1 MANIRIGIICP
12 SEIAFRRFLPSLQ
25 KVKGVEFAGVAI
37 ASPTEWFGDLNNVSN
52 SDIVS
57 QQERELEKAK
67 TFINSYGGKIY
78 QSYTEICTS
87 ADVDAIYLPLPPALH
102 YRWAKLALVNNKHAL
117 VEKPF
122 TINLSD
128 TEELISLAKTNKL
141 AVHEDYMFVYHNQIQ
156 AINDIIASGEIGK
169 VRHYRIQ
176 FGFPKRPANDFR
188 YNKAL
193 GGGALLDAGGYTIK
207 YASLLLGETTHL
219 TTASSKYEVEWEV
232 DIFGSATMVNDEGV
246 VAQLSFGMDNNYK
259 CMVEAWGSEGT
270 LTTGRVLTA
279 PDGFEPDVIIRKGN
293 DDEVRKLPSDEAFVK
308 SIQRFVDCINYDDVR
323 SENYSIIERQAKFI
337 DQFIKISK
345 Q

>member
-1 MANIRIGIICP
+1 MANIRFGIICP

-25 KVKGVEFAGVAI
+25 KVNGVEFAGVAI
-37 ASPTEWFGDLNNVSN
+37 ASPTEWLGDVTKINEA
-52 SDIVS
+52 DITI
-57 QQERELEKAK
+57 QQERELAKAK
-67 TFINSYGGKIY
+67 TFVDAFGGKIY
-78 QSYTEICTS
+78 NSYTEICT
-87 ADVDAIYLPLPPALH
+87 AEDVDAIYLPLPPALH
-102 YRWAKLALVNNKHAL
+102 YNWTKLVLESRKHAL

-122 TINLSD
+122 TAKLSETND
-128 TEELISLAKTNKL
+128 LLALAKANNL

-176 FGFPKRPANDFR
+176 FGFPRRAVNDFR

-207 YASLLLGETTHL
+207 YASILLGDSAKL
-219 TTASSKYEVEWEV
+219 TTASAKFEDEWEV

-259 CMVEAWGSEGT
+259 CMVEAWGSEGS

-293 DDEVRKLPSDEAFVK
+293 DDELRKLPSDEAFVK
-308 SIQRFVDCINYDDVR
+308 SIQRFVECINCDDIR
-323 SENYSIIERQAKFI
+323 TENYIIIERQAKFVEE
-337 DQFIKISK
+337 FIELTK
-345 Q
+345 

>member
-1 MANIRIGIICP
+1 MTNIRIGIICP
-12 SEIAFRRFLPSLQ
+12 SEIAFRRFLPSLL

-37 ASPTEWFGDLNNVSN
+37 ASPAEWFGDLSNVSS
-52 SDIVS
+52 SDVTS
-57 QQERELEKAK
+57 QQEREIEKAK
-67 TFINSYGGKIY
+67 TFVDSYGGKIY
-78 QSYTEICTS
+78 KSYTEICTS

-102 YRWAKLALVNNKHAL
+102 HRWAKLALQNNKHAL

-122 TINLSD
+122 TINLAD
-128 TEELISLAKTNKL
+128 TEELISLAKTNNL

-169 VRHYRIQ
+169 VRHYRVQ
-176 FGFPKRPANDFR
+176 FGFPKRAANDFR

-207 YASLLLGETTHL
+207 YASLLLGETVHL
-219 TTASSKYEVEWEV
+219 TTASTKYEDEWEV

-308 SIQRFVDCINYDDVR
+308 SIHRFVECINNDVAR
-323 SENYSIIERQAKFI
+323 NENYLIIERQAKFV
-337 DQFIKISK
+337 DKFIGLTK
-345 Q
+345 

>member
-1 MANIRIGIICP
+1 MANIRFGIICP

-25 KVKGVEFAGVAI
+25 KVNGVEFAGVAI
-37 ASPTEWFGDLNNVSN
+37 ASPTEWLGDVTKINEA
-52 SDIVS
+52 DITI
-57 QQERELEKAK
+57 QQERELAKAK
-67 TFINSYGGKIY
+67 TFVDAFGGKIY
-78 QSYTEICTS
+78 NSYTEICT
-87 ADVDAIYLPLPPALH
+87 AEDVDAIYLPLPPALH
-102 YRWAKLALVNNKHAL
+102 YNWTKLVLESRKHGL

-122 TINLSD
+122 TAKLSETND
-128 TEELISLAKTNKL
+128 LLALAKANNL

-176 FGFPKRPANDFR
+176 FGFPRRAVNDFR

-207 YASLLLGETTHL
+207 YASILLGDSAKL
-219 TTASSKYEVEWEV
+219 TTASAKFEDEWEV

-259 CMVEAWGSEGT
+259 CLVEGWGSDGS

-293 DDEVRKLPSDEAFVK
+293 DDELRKLPSDEAFVK
-308 SIQRFVDCINYDDVR
+308 SIQRFVECINCDDIR
-323 SENYSIIERQAKFI
+323 TENYIIIERQAKFVEE
-337 DQFIKISK
+337 FIELTK
-345 Q
+345 

>member
-1 MANIRIGIICP
+1 MANIRIGVICP

-25 KVKGVEFAGVAI
+25 KVEGVEFAGVAI
-37 ASPTEWFGDLNNVSN
+37 ASPAEWFGDLSNVSS
-52 SDIVS
+52 SDITS

-67 TFINSYGGKIY
+67 TFVENYGGKIY
-78 QSYTEICTS
+78 KSYTEICIS
-87 ADVDAIYLPLPPALH
+87 SDVDAIYLPLPPALH
-102 YRWAKLALVNNKHAL
+102 YKWAKLALQNNKHAL

-122 TINLSD
+122 TISYSD

-141 AVHEDYMFVYHNQIQ
+141 AVHEDYMFVYHDQIQ
-156 AINDIIASGEIGK
+156 AINDIIASGEIGN

-176 FGFPKRPANDFR
+176 FGFPRRSTNDFR

-207 YASLLLGETTHL
+207 YASLLLGDTVHL
-219 TTASSKYEVEWEV
+219 TTASMKYEDEWEV
-232 DIFGSATMVNDEGV
+232 DIFGSATMVNNEGV
-246 VAQLSFGMDNNYK
+246 VSQLSFGMDNNYK

-293 DDEVRKLPSDEAFVK
+293 EDEVRKLPSDEAFVK
-308 SIQRFVDCINYDDVR
+308 SIQRFVECIKCDEVR
-323 SENYSIIERQAKFI
+323 NENYFIIERQAKFI
-337 DQFIKISK
+337 EKFIELTK
-345 Q
+345 

>member
-1 MANIRIGIICP
+1 MPNIRIGVICP

-25 KVKGVEFAGVAI
+25 KVEGVEFAGVAI
-37 ASPTEWFGDLNNVSN
+37 ASPSEWFEDLSIVSN
-52 SDIVS
+52 IDILS

-67 TFINSYGGKIY
+67 TFVDSYGGKIY
-78 QSYTEICTS
+78 KSYTEICTS
-87 ADVDAIYLPLPPALH
+87 AEVDAIYLPLPPALH
-102 YRWAKLALVNNKHAL
+102 CRWAKLALANNKHAL

-122 TINLSD
+122 TISYSD

-141 AVHEDYMFVYHNQIQ
+141 AVHEDYMFVYHDQIQ
-156 AINDIIASGEIGK
+156 AINDIIASGEIGN

-176 FGFPKRPANDFR
+176 FGFPRRSANDFR

-207 YASLLLGETTHL
+207 YASLLLGDTAHL
-219 TTASSKYEVEWEV
+219 TTASMKYEEEWEV
-232 DIFGSATMVNDEGV
+232 DIFGSATMVNNEGV
-246 VAQLSFGMDNNYK
+246 VSQLSFGMDNNYK

-293 DDEVRKLPSDEAFVK
+293 VDEVRKLPSDEAFVK
-308 SIQRFVDCINYDDVR
+308 SIQRFVECINCDEIR
-323 SENYSIIERQAKFI
+323 NENYFIIERQAKFI
-337 DQFIKISK
+337 EKFIELTK
-345 Q
+345 